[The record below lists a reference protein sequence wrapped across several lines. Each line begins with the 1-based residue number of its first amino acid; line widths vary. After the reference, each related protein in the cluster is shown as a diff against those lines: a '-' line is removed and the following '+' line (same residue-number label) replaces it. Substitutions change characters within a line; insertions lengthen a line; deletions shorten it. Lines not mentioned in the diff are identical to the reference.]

1 MRTLCAVAT
10 LFMLLTLSLEGN
22 NLPVADVAMDSEG
35 IVDLNADKNV
45 IGPAEGSDL
54 VEASSV
60 THKEISE
67 GAIPDSQE
75 GVHSASTEANRT
87 DPSVTTVVSD
97 WKECETPS
105 KAASVPDY
113 DVVAITHIQKHAD
126 GIATAE
132 NSLDSLQSPF
142 PAHSPHVTLS
152 EDQTADVIG
161 SLGSQIK
168 GAPLQAAS
176 SIATLPDTDA
186 QDCVVSP
193 LSEDGCA
200 TVVNGAADGLD
211 TDEGYNHMP
220 SASDL
225 ELIVS
230 EHHHEHGHEHLPE
243 PPASP
248 TSNTFLSTSSTSTY
262 GEHNQ
267 PPVRA
272 GEKGGRIPTA
282 NRLSI
287 SYAGGSR
294 RLVIDADVVSKLKV
308 FRSEGRIEVNL
319 NVEKEDESS
328 LKGIY
333 VRGLCCTRFQS
344 TKLTLFRW
352 KVSLRQ
358 RNPTYYLKHT
368 PLRIWIQQSPRF
380 QKQLLH
386 CL

>member
-1 MRTLCAVAT
+1 MRMLCAVAT
-10 LFMLLTLSLEGN
+10 LFMLLTFSLEGN

-45 IGPAEGSDL
+45 IGPAEGSEL

-60 THKEISE
+60 THKQISE
-67 GAIPDSQE
+67 GAIPDGQE
-75 GVHSASTEANRT
+75 GVHSASMEANRT

-105 KAASVPDY
+105 KAAFVPDY
-113 DVVAITHIQKHAD
+113 DISHVQKHAD

-132 NSLDSLQSPF
+132 NSLDSLRSPF
-142 PAHSPHVTLS
+142 PAHNPLS

-186 QDCVVSP
+186 QDSVVSP

-211 TDEGYNHMP
+211 TDEGYDHMP

-272 GEKGGRIPTA
+272 GEKDGRIPTA

-319 NVEKEDESS
+319 NVEKEDEST
-328 LKGIY
+328 LKGIF
-333 VRGLCCTRFQS
+333 VRSVCCTCFQS
-344 TKLTLFRW
+344 TKLNSFSGGR
-352 KVSLRQ
+352 SL
-358 RNPTYYLKHT
+358 
-368 PLRIWIQQSPRF
+368 
-380 QKQLLH
+380 
-386 CL
+386 